1 MVARVIQY
9 TYNGSGNDEWG
20 FNDLGGGYYA
30 LINRRSTLAMV
41 VQSAS
46 NADNAAVVQYTFGG
60 SNTDDEWQAIDH
72 SGGYYRIINRN
83 SGKALTVAGA
93 STSNSAAFQQA
104 TWTGATHQQFQII
117 SVP

>member
-9 TYNGSGNDEWG
+9 ADNASGSDEWG

-30 LINRRSTLAMV
+30 LINRRSTRSMV

-46 NADNAAVVQYTFGG
+46 SAENAAVVQYTFGG

-72 SGGYYRIINRN
+72 SGGHYRIINRN
-83 SGKALTVAGA
+83 SGKALTVGCQAPPTAPRSSKRPGRERRI
-93 STSNSAAFQQA
+93 SNS
-104 TWTGATHQQFQII
+104 G
-117 SVP
+117 